1 MIQIRITDDQVKPV
15 LSVLANGVFELS
27 IASTDSLEL
36 AINANQE
43 LIPGAVRNQLTNLFG
58 SSVFPRTFEQTD
70 NGVVIRPHYCKL
82 INVCLGSE
90 FPKP

>member
-43 LIPGAVRNQLTNLFG
+43 LIADAVRNQLTNLFG
-58 SSVFPRTFEQTD
+58 SSIFVKIICIIIFI
-70 NGVVIRPHYCKL
+70 NLGWHL
-82 INVCLGSE
+82 I
-90 FPKP
+90 

>member
-27 IASTDSLEL
+27 IASTDSLES

-43 LIPGAVRNQLTNLFG
+43 LIADAVRMQLTNLFG
-58 SSVFPRTFEQTD
+58 SSIFPRTFERTD
-70 NGVVIRPHYCKL
+70 NGVVIRPHYCKF

-90 FPKP
+90 FPAP

>member
-43 LIPGAVRNQLTNLFG
+43 LIADAVRNQLTNLFG
-58 SSVFPRTFEQTD
+58 SSTFPRTFEQTD
-70 NGVVIRPHYCKL
+70 NGVVIRPDYCKFV
-82 INVCLGSE
+82 NVCLGSE
-90 FPKP
+90 FPKL

>member
-43 LIPGAVRNQLTNLFG
+43 LIADAVRNQLTNLFG
-58 SSVFPRTFEQTD
+58 SSTFPRTFEQTD
-70 NGVVIRPHYCKL
+70 NGVVIRPDYCKFV
-82 INVCLGSE
+82 NVCLGSE
-90 FPKP
+90 SPKP

>member
-43 LIPGAVRNQLTNLFG
+43 LITDAVRNQLTNLFG
-58 SSVFPRTFEQTD
+58 SSIFPRTFEQTD
-70 NGVVIRPHYCKL
+70 NGVVIRPHYCKFV
-82 INVCLGSE
+82 NVCLGSE
-90 FPKP
+90 FPKL